1 MPCKV
6 ESTPYGK
13 VRTDALA
20 QLEGSFDTQ
29 LLLNAVDT
37 LDRLR
42 ELVTTPRFRD
52 DLLRLHG
59 MAHTIVNGAALTA
72 PAGGEA
78 IWELA
83 GALSMELDEILEDLT
98 EAVNLV
104 NRLAD
109 LAPEG
114 E

>member
-1 MPCKV
+1 
-6 ESTPYGK
+6 
-13 VRTDALA
+13 
-20 QLEGSFDTQ
+20 
-29 LLLNAVDT
+29 
-37 LDRLR
+37 
-42 ELVTTPRFRD
+42 VTTPRFRD

-72 PAGGEA
+72 PASGEA

-98 EAVNLV
+98 EAVHPL

-109 LAPEG
+109 LAPDG